1 MTAITKVTELY
12 VTVFIDVT
20 QFTLYASCPDKIAP
34 VFNPA

>member
-20 QFTLYASCPDKIAP
+20 QFTLYASCP
-34 VFNPA
+34 